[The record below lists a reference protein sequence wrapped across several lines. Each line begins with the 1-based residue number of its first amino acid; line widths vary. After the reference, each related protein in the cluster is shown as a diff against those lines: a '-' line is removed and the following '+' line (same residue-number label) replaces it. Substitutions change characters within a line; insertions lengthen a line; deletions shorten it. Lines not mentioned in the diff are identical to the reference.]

1 MSGPQ
6 NLLRTLIVTS
16 LTVDAVCFSQIDV
29 IIAEESWNV
38 GNLDNLNF
46 YEDEREVLPDED
58 DEDTNPEE
66 ADFDDVR

>member
-1 MSGPQ
+1 MPGPQ
-6 NLLRTLIVTS
+6 NVLRKLIVTS
-16 LTVDAVCFSQIDV
+16 LTVDDVCLSQIDV

>member
-1 MSGPQ
+1 MSGPL

-16 LTVDAVCFSQIDV
+16 LTVDDVCFSQIDV

-58 DEDTNPEE
+58 DEDANPEE